1 MMAEDFLTVSAL
13 DLRFRS
19 LKAVF
24 REAEDGVVV
33 LSL

>member
-1 MMAEDFLTVSAL
+1 MMTEDLLAVGAL
-13 DLRFRS
+13 DLRFCS
-19 LKAVF
+19 FVAVF